1 MAQVTVQSGGYVTIP
16 GSGALNVTLQNQIAS
31 AILAAATTPG
41 AHLFTATVPASP
53 GPSVPAVPGSTTVA
67 EALITDAGGNNYSF
81 NSSYGYI
88 LDNATGIDTITVAPG
103 TGIISGTVGGVF
115 NLVGGDTVALGGG
128 NNLVQSASVAS
139 FPQPDYVAA
148 GGGNDTIT
156 EAIGGTI
163 AGGGGTNVL
172 SGSST
177 AGSLLI
183 ISSGSGDT
191 VNALSAS
198 GVTVQS
204 SGSNTT
210 INSDSV
216 DAGSSLYVQDTGSN
230 TTLYGGNL
238 GPETISAQGTN
249 LVAAAGQ
256 GNLLFLGGAG
266 AVSLFGASGTAE
278 SIVGGSGNI
287 LYSDLGANASV
298 TGGSGQFVGFGGAGG
313 TITYSSTSSIGGA
326 TLVALGGSETL
337 SAAASSVG
345 VELVGADTMFGVPQ
359 PTNDVLVGGS
369 GSDTFIGGNGNATM
383 TGGGGKGDLFVFF
396 KTATVN
402 SVAYSVGGGSTL
414 ITDFNSADTIFA
426 AGYGASAAAAAIN
439 AATVAGGNTT
449 ITLAD
454 NTKITFAGVSSA
466 STLNGHFLS
475 T

>member
-1 MAQVTVQSGGYVTIP
+1 MAQVTVQSGGYATIP
-16 GSGALNVTLQNQIAS
+16 GSGTLNVTLQNQIAS
-31 AILAAATTPG
+31 AILAAATAPS

-53 GPSVPAVPGSTTVA
+53 GPSVPAVPGIATVA
-67 EALITDAGGNNYSF
+67 EALITDAGGNSYSF

-88 LDNATGIDTITVAPG
+88 LDNATGIDTISVAPG

-128 NNLVQSASVAS
+128 NNLVQSTIAGP

-156 EAIGGTI
+156 EGIGGTI

-172 SGSST
+172 SGTST

-183 ISSGSGDT
+183 VSSGTGDT

-204 SGSNTT
+204 SGTNTS
-210 INSDSV
+210 IISDSV
-216 DAGSSLYVQDTGSN
+216 DAGSSLYVQDTGTN
-230 TTLYGGNL
+230 TTLFGGNL
-238 GPETISAQGTN
+238 GPETISAQGNN

-266 AVSLFGASGTAE
+266 SASLLGASGTAE
-278 SIVGGSGNI
+278 SIVGGSGTL
-287 LYSDLGANASV
+287 LYSDLGANTSV
-298 TGGSGQFVGFGGAGG
+298 TGGSGQFNGFGGAGG
-313 TITYSSTSSIGGA
+313 TIIYSSSIGSA
-326 TLVALGGSETL
+326 VLVALGGNETL

-359 PTNDVLVGGS
+359 PTNDVLIGGS
-369 GSDTFIGGNGNATM
+369 GPDTFIGGNGNTTM
-383 TGGGGKGDLFVFF
+383 TGGNGKGDLFVFF

-402 SVAYSVGGGSTL
+402 GTAYSIGGGNTV
-414 ITDFNSADTIFA
+414 ITDFNTADTIFA
-426 AGYGASAAAAAIN
+426 AGYGATAAAAALGS
-439 AATVAGGNTT
+439 ATVSGGNTT
-449 ITLAD
+449 VTLSD
-454 NTKITFAGVSSA
+454 NTKITFNGVGSV
-466 STLNGHFLS
+466 STLTGHFLS